1 MPLNKPF
8 RERIEHHGASES
20 PLAAKT
26 LELHPALVLTA
37 VVPTVKI
44 QCREVDLEDD
54 HLRKKQFLTMLG
66 MPILVPK
73 SNQLQ
78 IGSTS
83 HRIALT
89 ELFQVIPSIRRSSF

>member
-1 MPLNKPF
+1 MPLSKPF
-8 RERIEHHGASES
+8 RERTEHHGASEL

-26 LELHPALVLTA
+26 LELHTALVPTT

-54 HLRKKQFLTMLG
+54 HLRKKPLLTLLG

-78 IGSTS
+78 ISSAS

-89 ELFQVIPSIRRSSF
+89 KLFQVIPSI